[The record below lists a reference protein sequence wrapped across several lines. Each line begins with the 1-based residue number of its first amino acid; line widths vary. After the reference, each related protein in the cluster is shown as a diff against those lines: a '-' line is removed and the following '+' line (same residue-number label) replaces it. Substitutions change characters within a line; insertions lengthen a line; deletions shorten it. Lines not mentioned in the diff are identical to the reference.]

1 MEYDKYKCELI
12 NNDRVEHD
20 LSFKIV
26 IIGNS
31 GNKIFLKNKK
41 RKRSTITMSYYFYF
55 LCF

>member
-31 GNKIFLKNKK
+31 GKKNFNKTKK
-41 RKRSTITMSYYFYF
+41 K
-55 LCF
+55 